1 MKKFIE
7 KIKRLFKNRKN
18 FQITATDGKKYW
30 ISRSVAVH
38 GMILAKDLDTQEIY
52 VLLGK
57 RGPKCPD
64 EIGKW
69 ADVCG
74 YIDWDET
81 LQDALKREIY
91 EEMGLY
97 LDDLGTL
104 DIRQT
109 GIDDSI
115 NGENAVKQNITI
127 RYQVFVDYQ
136 EVKAKLE
143 SGEIN
148 NDTEARGGESGEVS
162 EIKLLKLTD
171 SDPVDESQFAFNHG
185 KLINDVINHY
195 KKW

>member
-38 GMILAKDLDTQEIY
+38 GMILAKDLETKEIY
-52 VLLGK
+52 ILLEK

-69 ADVCG
+69 ADICG

-81 LQDALKREIY
+81 LEDALKREIY
-91 EEMGLY
+91 EETGLY
-97 LDDLGTL
+97 LDDLETL

-115 NGENAVKQNITI
+115 DGENAVKQNITI
-127 RYQVFVDYQ
+127 RYQVLVDYR
-136 EVKAKLE
+136 EIKSLLD
-143 SGEIN
+143 SGVIN
-148 NDTEARGGESGEVS
+148 INTKSRGGEDEEVS

-171 SDPVDESQFAFNHG
+171 SDPVDEKQFAFNHG
-185 KLINDVINHY
+185 KLINEIIES
-195 KKW
+195 K

>member
-1 MKKFIE
+1 MKRI
-7 KIKRLFKNRKN
+7 FKNRKN
-18 FQITATDGKKYW
+18 FQVTTKYGKSYW

-38 GMILAKDLDTQEIY
+38 GMILAKNFETNEIY
-52 VLLGK
+52 ILLEK

-69 ADVCG
+69 ADICG

-81 LQDALKREIY
+81 LEDALKREIY
-91 EEMGLY
+91 EETGLY
-97 LDDLGTL
+97 LDDLETL

-115 NGENAVKQNITI
+115 DGENAVKQNITI
-127 RYQVFVDYQ
+127 RYQVLVDYR
-136 EVKAKLE
+136 EIKSLLD

-148 NDTEARGGESGEVS
+148 IDTKSRGGEDGEVS

-171 SDPVDESQFAFNHG
+171 SDPVDEKQFAFNHG
-185 KLINDVINHY
+185 KLINEII
-195 KKW
+195 KSK

>member
-1 MKKFIE
+1 MRRI
-7 KIKRLFKNRKN
+7 FKNRKN
-18 FQITATDGKKYW
+18 FQVTTKYGKSYW

-38 GMILAKDLDTQEIY
+38 GMILAKNFETKEIY
-52 VLLGK
+52 ILLEK

-69 ADVCG
+69 ADICG

-91 EEMGLY
+91 EETGLY
-97 LDDLGTL
+97 LDDLKTL
-104 DIRQT
+104 YICQT

-115 NGENAVKQNITI
+115 DGENAVKQNITI
-127 RYQVFVDYQ
+127 RYKILVDYK
-136 EVKAKLE
+136 EIKSLLD

-148 NDTEARGGESGEVS
+148 INTKSRGGEDGEVS

-171 SDPVDESQFAFNHG
+171 SDPVDEKQFAFNHG
-185 KLINDVINHY
+185 KLINEIIES
-195 KKW
+195 K